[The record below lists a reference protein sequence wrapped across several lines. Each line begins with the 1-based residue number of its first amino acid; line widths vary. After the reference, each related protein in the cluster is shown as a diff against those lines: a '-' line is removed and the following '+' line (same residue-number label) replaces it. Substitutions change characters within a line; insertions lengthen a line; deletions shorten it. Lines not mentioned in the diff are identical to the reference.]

1 MMMLGYNTDRQTN
14 TKVYALNSSRK
25 DFSKTLKVLYS
36 GICNTV
42 KDLKIKFVINE
53 LKRNQADLTIEKT
66 IKKKGDKLV
75 LVIAWF
81 RVQLTLNLMSA
92 NLRVS

>member
-36 GICNTV
+36 GICITV

-66 IKKKGDKLV
+66 IKKKGDKSV